1 MYVTS
6 EPFDVAKHRTSDR
19 LREKL
24 GI

>member
-6 EPFDVAKHRTSDR
+6 EPFDVAKHLTSDR